1 MLPRPGFFHEICMVT
16 LGIFENRVVTL
27 ARMLTGEP
35 DGAAAKAAFLA
46 HDLASFVT

>member
-1 MLPRPGFFHEICMVT
+1 MLPRLGFFSRDLVT
-16 LGIFENRVVTL
+16 LGIFENRVITL

-46 HDLASFVT
+46 HDLPSFVT